1 MSTEQDTDEEPKG
14 ENNSSME
21 KPLHKKKGAYQKL
34 KRDLSEEELKS
45 PGTQKLLLS
54 DLDRLEDEV
63 DDLKKFREDYYES
76 DKKRAILNEKLTA
89 SISKEVLYTVAISL
103 GATFIGLSNS
113 IWSTENN
120 NGHIIL
126 TGGIILIIGGL
137 ISKFFW
143 K

>member
-1 MSTEQDTDEEPKG
+1 MSTEQDIDEEPKEG
-14 ENNSSME
+14 NDSSSE
-21 KPLHKKKGAYQKL
+21 KTLHKKKGAYQKL
-34 KRDLSEEELKS
+34 KRDLSEEELNS

-63 DDLKKFREDYYES
+63 DDLKKFRDDYYES
-76 DKKRAILNEKLTA
+76 DKKRAILDEKLTA

-103 GATFIGLSNS
+103 GATLIGLSNS
-113 IWSTENN
+113 IWSADNN

-126 TGGIILIIGGL
+126 FSGLILIIGGL
-137 ISKFFW
+137 ISKFFL